1 MQFKNQW
8 FGEAFATSAYPLDS
22 REETNLETLGG
33 ARSRIEG
40 SSFAA
45 DADTAAADLVVATGG
60 MRKSTAPPEIRLEV
74 VSAPQVPSLRSQ
86 YVIGVLG
93 ICLVFAPVLE
103 ALGTHINLGLSLR
116 ISGIFAVALT
126 VAAAVQIEEWMMCAQ
141 IALGLGLFGLGCF
154 GPTDTIVD
162 IFLCCVFGFLIAFLA
177 AMQAEN
183 FKAARA
189 WRDDLGRRKH
199 SPAGDKLAQIDG
211 DETSSATESRR
222 ATQSSCSTS
231 RLICAIS
238 SLSETPSPCR

>member
-8 FGEAFATSAYPLDS
+8 FGEAFATPAYPLDS
-22 REETNLETLGG
+22 REETNFEALGG
-33 ARSRIEG
+33 ARGWIEG

-45 DADTAAADLVVATGG
+45 DAGTATADLVVAEGG
-60 MRKSTAPPEIRLEV
+60 MRKSTAPPEIRSEV

-86 YVIGVLG
+86 YVIGLLG

-103 ALGTHINLGLSLR
+103 ALGTHINLGLPLR

-126 VAAAVQIEEWMMCAQ
+126 VAAAVQIKEWVMCAQ

-154 GPTDTIVD
+154 GSTDAVVD
-162 IFLCCVFGFLIAFLA
+162 ILLCCVFGFLIAFLA

-189 WRDDLGRRKH
+189 CRDDLGRRAH
-199 SPAGDKLAQIDG
+199 SPAGDKLAQIDRVTRHPALPSQDG
-211 DETSSATESRR
+211 RHR
-222 ATQSSCSTS
+222 AAA
-231 RLICAIS
+231 RPAG
-238 SLSETPSPCR
+238 